1 MQSKQSVGLD
11 TLAMLP
17 IFGSVYSIICMVL
30 IPWVSLPFLKYSRL
44 PVTYSL
50 WQLGDLGENINKSI
64 ALGGKLKM
72 SPFDDRQIYMILT
85 VGEIFLFA
93 ALLISV
99 IVLISAILMGC
110 LKIKAVTVGR
120 FAFVMSAMLPAV
132 MFAAVAF
139 LNIIINI
146 NAGRENN
153 FINLTIHSYV
163 QMTSWPYAQ
172 MVISVLLFGFLKK
185 LLDTKAD
192 EPLMYTGRRK
202 KEEDV
207 HIGRRTKTALLLIC
221 AAIPSM
227 IFFGI
232 FFLND
237 RSPLFIALCIIALS
251 MLPFCMIFEDR
262 RPQARE
268 LLLIAVMAA
277 IAAVGR
283 VAFFMLPQ
291 FKPLMAIVIIT
302 GVSLG
307 AESGFLTGA
316 VAGFVSNFFLGQG
329 PWTPWQMFG
338 FGITGFLAG
347 LLFCKKQGTK
357 ILSEKQ
363 RRRKKAGICIFGGFS
378 TLIIYGFLMDTA
390 SVTMFSS
397 EFSWKLF
404 KASYVTGFPF
414 NVIHAIAT
422 VAFLAVL
429 LNPFERKLERI
440 KVKYGMMEN

>member
-1 MQSKQSVGLD
+1 MQSKQAAGLD
-11 TLAMLP
+11 TPAMLP

-30 IPWVSLPFLKYSRL
+30 LPWVSLPFLKYSRL

-50 WQLGDLGENINKSI
+50 WQLGGLEENINKSI

-72 SPFDDRQIYMILT
+72 TAFDDRQLYMILT
-85 VGEIFLFA
+85 VGKIFLFA

-139 LNIIINI
+139 LNIIINV

-202 KEEDV
+202 KEDV
-207 HIGRRTKTALLLIC
+207 HIGRRTKTAFLLIC

-237 RSPLFIALCIIALS
+237 RSPLFIALCIIGLS

-277 IAAVGR
+277 IAAVGGLH
-283 VAFFMLPQ
+283 FLCC
-291 FKPLMAIVIIT
+291 L
-302 GVSLG
+302 SL
-307 AESGFLTGA
+307 SL
-316 VAGFVSNFFLGQG
+316 
-329 PWTPWQMFG
+329 
-338 FGITGFLAG
+338 
-347 LLFCKKQGTK
+347 
-357 ILSEKQ
+357 
-363 RRRKKAGICIFGGFS
+363 
-378 TLIIYGFLMDTA
+378 
-390 SVTMFSS
+390 
-397 EFSWKLF
+397 
-404 KASYVTGFPF
+404 
-414 NVIHAIAT
+414 
-422 VAFLAVL
+422 
-429 LNPFERKLERI
+429 
-440 KVKYGMMEN
+440 